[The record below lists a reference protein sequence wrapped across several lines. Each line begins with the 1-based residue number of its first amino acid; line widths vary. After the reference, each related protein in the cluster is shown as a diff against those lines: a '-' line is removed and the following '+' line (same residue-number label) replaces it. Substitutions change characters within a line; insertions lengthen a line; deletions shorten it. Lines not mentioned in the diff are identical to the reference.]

1 VIKKIRPAS
10 AFAKYLSRWRHGHG
24 FGVHSP
30 WAYRVITEVI
40 GEHAKYYAY
49 PEINELFGTRRK
61 TARTVYRLLLH
72 LKPSRVDV
80 VGDAR
85 WCHLASLT
93 GTMHSD
99 GSPVLIVDNP
109 AQYTSCG
116 DAETVIFTCL
126 GTTDGRN
133 LWRQIMANLSTG
145 MAIDSHRKIGIICF
159 RRGLPR
165 QTIHARF

>member
-1 VIKKIRPAS
+1 MIKKIRPAS

-49 PEINELFGTRRK
+49 PEINDLFGTRRK

-72 LKPSRVDV
+72 LKPSRVEV
-80 VGDAR
+80 IGDER
-85 WCHLASLT
+85 WHRLAKLT
-93 GTMHSD
+93 GSLHNN

-109 AQYTSCG
+109 ASFTSCG

-126 GTTDGRN
+126 GSTDGRN
-133 LWRQIMANLSTG
+133 VWRTTLANITTG
-145 MAIDSHRKIGIICF
+145 MVIDSHRKIGIICF
-159 RRGLPR
+159 RHGLPR

>member
-1 VIKKIRPAS
+1 MKLRPAT

-49 PEINELFGTRRK
+49 PEIDALFGRRRK
-61 TARTVYRLLLH
+61 TARTVFRLLVFLR
-72 LKPSRVDV
+72 PANV
-80 VGDAR
+80 VVIGDNR
-85 WCHLASLT
+85 WLDLAAKAGVPTVGNASA
-93 GTMHSD
+93 M
-99 GSPVLIVDNP
+99 IVDKP
-109 AQYTSCG
+109 EAFTDFG
-116 DAETVIFTCL
+116 HAENIIFTCL
-126 GTTDGRN
+126 NTTEGRN
-133 LWRQIMANLSTG
+133 LWRKIMKQLSVG
-145 MAIDSHRKIGIICF
+145 MAIDSHRHIGIISF